1 MLPYQTLITIDK
13 KAAIPVYQQIAN
25 HLVTHIREGIIQP
38 GASLPGS
45 RELAKL
51 LEVHR
56 KTIVAAYEEL
66 NAQDW
71 IETIPR
77 KGVRV
82 STQLPE
88 IKPRTFKAA
97 ANMPAYAGNTGF
109 SFNVK
114 IPLQSPAP
122 WYAKQTLVIDDG
134 FPDVRLAPIDS
145 LLREYRH
152 IATGRLA
159 RRIMTSSDA
168 AGTES
173 LREVLVDYLSDTRG
187 MNIQTGNVMITR
199 GAQMAIYLAAALL
212 IQPGDNVIVG
222 EPNYFMANAIF
233 KQLGAQLV
241 PVPVDEQGID
251 TEQVEAVLKKKKI
264 RMLYIIPHHHH
275 PTTVSLSPERRM
287 RLLEIIRKYKLAVL
301 EDDYDYSFH
310 YSSAPILP
318 LACTNHDGC
327 VIYIGSA
334 TKLLAPSIRIGFMVA
349 PKPFIEQAAKW
360 RKLIDI
366 RGDNIMETAL
376 ANLISSGDISR
387 HIKKSNK
394 IYHQRRDLLCE
405 MIEEKLNGIVNF
417 RKPAGGMAVWAQ
429 FNKRFPLSVIATKA
443 AGMGLFMNDG
453 SFFNNPKIN
462 YNATRFGFASLNE
475 SEMERVFDIL
485 VRATLR

>member
-1 MLPYQTLITIDK
+1 MLPYQTLISIDK
-13 KAAIPVYQQIAN
+13 KAPTPIYQQIAN

-45 RELAKL
+45 RELARL

-82 STQLPE
+82 SPQLPE

-97 ANMPAYAGNTGF
+97 TNIPAYAGNTGF
-109 SFNVK
+109 HFNTK
-114 IPLQSPAP
+114 IPLPSSAP
-122 WYAKQTLVIDDG
+122 WFAKQNLVIDDG
-134 FPDVRLAPIDS
+134 FPDVRLAPIDN
-145 LLREYRH
+145 LLREYRN

-159 RRIMTSSDA
+159 RRIMTSNDL
-168 AGTES
+168 AGTDS
-173 LREVLVDYLSDTRG
+173 LRDVLVGYLSDTRG
-187 MNIQTGNVMITR
+187 MNMQSDNIMITR
-199 GAQMAIYLAAALL
+199 GAQMAIYLAAGLL
-212 IQPGDNVIVG
+212 IQPGDNVLVG

-233 KQLGAQLV
+233 KQLGAQLIT
-241 PVPVDEQGID
+241 VPVDEQGINI
-251 TEQVEAVLKKKKI
+251 EQVEAVLKKKKI
-264 RMLYIIPHHHH
+264 KMLYIIPHHHH
-275 PTTVSLSPERRM
+275 PTTVSLAPERRM

-310 YSSAPILP
+310 YSSAPVLP
-318 LACTNHDGC
+318 LASTNHEGC
-327 VIYIGSA
+327 VVYIGSA

-349 PKPFIEQAAKW
+349 PKPFIDQAAKW
-360 RKLIDI
+360 RRLIDI

-376 ANLISSGDISR
+376 ANLIRNGDIGR

-394 IYHQRRDLLCE
+394 IYHQRRDMLCD
-405 MIEEKLNGIVNF
+405 MLQEKLKAVVTF

-429 FNKRFPLSVIATKA
+429 FNKRFPLSAIAAKA

-453 SFFNNPKIN
+453 SYFNTPKIN
-462 YNATRFGFASLNE
+462 YNAIRFGFASLNE
-475 SEMERVFDIL
+475 SEMERIFEIL
-485 VRATLR
+485 LKTI